1 MAFRTLTVAAILLG
15 SAFAADA
22 QQSVRLEFNDGKVT
36 LSAREAPLRAIL
48 AEWARLGGATVVN
61 GDRVVGQPV
70 TLELTGVPERQAL
83 DVLLRGV
90 SGYMIA
96 PRPAGS
102 SGASMF
108 DRILILPTSVAPRNP
123 PPAPA
128 ARPGPQRPPILRR
141 PPQPSEA
148 GAGNP
153 QQEGADGADEQEPA
167 TAVQPLRPGDPR
179 MRPPIQMNPANP
191 NTAETD
197 DAEEPDDD
205 VPAVKPTPSNPFGI
219 PAGSSAMPGVVTPL
233 PQGAQRPGPARVQ

>member
-15 SAFAADA
+15 TAVAADA
-22 QQSVRLEFNDGKVT
+22 QQSVRLEFSDGKVT

-70 TLELTGVPERQAL
+70 TLELVSVPERQAI

-96 PRPAGS
+96 PRPVGS

-108 DRILILPTSVAPRNP
+108 DRILILPTSVAPRTP
-123 PPAPA
+123 PPAAA
-128 ARPGPQRPPILRR
+128 ARPGPQRPPIVAR
-141 PPQPSEA
+141 PPQPSET
-148 GAGNP
+148 GDDF
-153 QQEGADGADEQEPA
+153 QQEDTDPADDQEPA
-167 TAVQPLRPGDPR
+167 PFVQPPRPGNVRP
-179 MRPPIQMNPANP
+179 RPPIQMNPAIQDAP
-191 NTAETD
+191 EAE
-197 DAEEPDDD
+197 DAEQPDDD

-219 PAGSSAMPGVVTPL
+219 PAGSSTMPGVVTPL